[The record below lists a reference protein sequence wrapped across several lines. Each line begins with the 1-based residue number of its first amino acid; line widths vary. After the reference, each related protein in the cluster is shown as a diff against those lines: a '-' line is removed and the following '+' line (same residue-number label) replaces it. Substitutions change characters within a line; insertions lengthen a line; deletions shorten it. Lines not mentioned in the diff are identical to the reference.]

1 MTMMFAT
8 RILWVLTVVAPVVL
22 ALQPAR
28 ANAQG
33 QAAAARRAPTYEQ
46 RQEKINAWTVG
57 LGAGRIEGV
66 VSSCR

>member
-22 ALQPAR
+22 APQPTR
-28 ANAQG
+28 ADVQG
-33 QAAAARRAPTYEQ
+33 QAAAARRADLPGAAGEM
-46 RQEKINAWTVG
+46 NAWTVG
-57 LGAGRIEGV
+57 LAAGRIEGV